1 MASQHLHRIVL
12 APPDFT
18 TVQSHEALLQGVF
31 GRIRDV
37 VAGPD
42 GALYFTTSN
51 RDGRAQAGPNDDQVL
66 RVVPAGG

>member
-1 MASQHLHRIVL
+1 MVHDPSACDWGVTH
-12 APPDFT
+12 
-18 TVQSHEALLQGVF
+18 TVQSHEALLEGVF